1 MIQNRIHT
9 ANQGEK
15 MEDLAWGTDAELT
28 DEQFYNRENDISLI
42 KGLLET
48 TSTGSPPTL
57 MIVGI
62 RGVGKTVLLK
72 KIKKELQKNYLTC
85 YVDLSA
91 TSGYQRGELTEMGIM
106 LHFYECWMEACREKN
121 FKTIFKKVKKYF
133 QTKNFGLREIADAG
147 GIPIPIPK
155 AEDDYKKLSKFV
167 LELPQI
173 IYDEHQDEIKGSILI
188 IDEFQVLKDL
198 GDRLDTFLWFLRSV
212 IQNQKHT
219 AYVFSGSINSRDVII
234 EKITGKDGAFGGRM
248 LNVEIYPFTDE
259 TVKNY
264 LKEKLPAL
272 KLDESGFERFYK
284 CTNGIP
290 FYVNTFAKLLQKNVL
305 LDDSKV
311 KEEFK
316 RTLPFIA
323 LHLINQWSR
332 LTLHEQNIL
341 TTLIDKPIKR
351 KEIADKLNITPG
363 SLSKPLNKLQN
374 LDLIE
379 SKDGVYNISEPIL
392 KAWLKKEYQEKGV
405 FPFRSI

>member
-1 MIQNRIHT
+1 
-9 ANQGEK
+9 

-28 DEQFYNRENDISLI
+28 DEQFYNREEDISLI
-42 KGLLET
+42 KNLLET

-72 KIKKELQKNYLTC
+72 KIKKELESNYLTC

-106 LHFYECWMEACREKN
+106 LHFYECWMDASKN
-121 FKTIFKKVKKYF
+121 KNLTTIFKKVKKYF
-133 QTKNFGLREIADAG
+133 KTKNFGLKEIIDVQ
-147 GIPIPIPK
+147 GIPIPVPK
-155 AEDDYKKLSKFV
+155 SEDDYKKLSEFV

-173 IYDEHQDEIKGSILI
+173 IYEENSEKIKGSILI

-219 AYVFSGSINSRDVII
+219 AYVFSGSINSRDSII
-234 EKITGKDGAFGGRM
+234 EKIAGKDGAFGGRM
-248 LNVEIYPFTDE
+248 LNVEIYPFNEE

-264 LKEKLPAL
+264 LNEKLPSL
-272 KLDESGFERFYK
+272 NLDESGFKRFYK
-284 CTNGIP
+284 CTGGIP
-290 FYVNTFAKLLQKNVL
+290 FYVNTFAKLLQKNVQ

-332 LTLHEQNIL
+332 LTLHEQNII
-341 TTLIDKPIKR
+341 TTLIDKPLKR
-351 KEIADKLNITPG
+351 KEIADKLEITPG
-363 SLSKPLNKLQN
+363 SLSKPLNKLQK
-374 LDLIE
+374 LGLIE
-379 SKDGVYNISEPIL
+379 SKEGVYNISEPIL

>member
-1 MIQNRIHT
+1 
-9 ANQGEK
+9 

-72 KIKKELQKNYLTC
+72 KIKKELENDYLTC
-85 YVDLSA
+85 YIDLSA

-106 LHFYECWMEACREKN
+106 LHFYECWMEACKGKN
-121 FKTIFKKVKKYF
+121 LTTIFKKVKKYF

-155 AEDDYKKLSKFV
+155 SEDDYKKLSKFV

-173 IYDEHQDEIKGSILI
+173 IYEDNKDKIKGSILI

-219 AYVFSGSINSRDVII
+219 AYVFSGSINSRDSII
-234 EKITGKDGAFGGRM
+234 EKIAGKDGAFGGRM
-248 LNVEIYPFTDE
+248 LNVEIYPFTEE

-264 LKEKLPAL
+264 LNEKLPSL
-272 KLDESGFERFYK
+272 NLDESGFERFYK

-290 FYVNTFAKLLQKNVL
+290 FYVNTFAKLLQKNIP
-305 LDDSKV
+305 LDDYKV

-332 LTLHEQNIL
+332 LTLHEQNII
-341 TTLIDKPIKR
+341 TTLIDNPLKR
-351 KEIADKLNITPG
+351 KEIADKMNITPG

-374 LDLIE
+374 LGLIE
-379 SKDGVYNISEPIL
+379 SKESVYNISEPIL
-392 KAWLKKEYQEKGV
+392 KAWLKKEYHEKGV